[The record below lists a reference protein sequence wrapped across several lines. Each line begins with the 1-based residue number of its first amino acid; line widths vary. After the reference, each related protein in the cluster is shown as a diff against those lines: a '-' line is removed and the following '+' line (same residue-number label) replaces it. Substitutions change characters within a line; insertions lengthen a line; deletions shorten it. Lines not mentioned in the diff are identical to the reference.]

1 VADYTPSPNK
11 SETYNTC
18 EAYSLF
24 KIELSLLAIGYGGIT
39 AISEIIGG
47 AVYLNFRHL
56 ILIRNYPPATL

>member
-1 VADYTPSPNK
+1 MADYTPSPNK

-47 AVYLNFRHL
+47 AVYLTQILL
-56 ILIRNYPPATL
+56 IVIPGSH

>member
-1 VADYTPSPNK
+1 MADYTPSPNK

-47 AVYLNFRHL
+47 AVYLTQ
-56 ILIRNYPPATL
+56 ILFLRSILLKI